1 MYVKL
6 HYTLYIKLNCHA
18 DQYLLLIV
26 LRLSMMNTCSLLFL
40 RASASHNEAIDPGT
54 SEFVIL
60 DKTDFT
66 FLLTHMENPAV
77 LL

>member
-1 MYVKL
+1 
-6 HYTLYIKLNCHA
+6 
-18 DQYLLLIV
+18 
-26 LRLSMMNTCSLLFL
+26 MMNTCSLLFL